1 MIAAAKM
8 RRFTREEY
16 EHLVEN
22 GFFGPEERVELLEG
36 YIYEKFPLTGW
47 HAAGIQALQE
57 ILVPIFK
64 EGYSIRFR
72 MPLALGE
79 ESEPEPDVAV
89 VQGHWREYR
98 NAHPCTAL
106 LVAEVTD
113 TTLLHDR
120 NRKGTLYAMA
130 NIPDYWILNRHDQY
144 LEVLRDPRD
153 GRYQSRTTLVAGDKV
168 SPLAKPGVSI
178 SVSNLLF

>member
-1 MIAAAKM
+1 M

-16 EHLVEN
+16 ENLVEN
-22 GFFGPEERVELLEG
+22 GFFGPEERIELVEG
-36 YIYEKFPLTGW
+36 YIYEKFPLTVW

-57 ILVPIFK
+57 ILIPIFN
-64 EGYSIRFR
+64 EGYSIRCQ

-79 ESEPEPDVAV
+79 ESEPEPDVTV

-98 NAHPCTAL
+98 DAHPCTAL
-106 LVAEVTD
+106 LVAEITD
-113 TTLLHDR
+113 AALLHDR
-120 NRKGTLYAMA
+120 RRKGTLYATA
-130 NIPDYWILNRHDQY
+130 NIPEYWIVNRQDQH

-153 GRYQSRTTLVAGDKV
+153 GRYQFWSTLVAGDRI

>member
-1 MIAAAKM
+1 
-8 RRFTREEY
+8 
-16 EHLVEN
+16 
-22 GFFGPEERVELLEG
+22 
-36 YIYEKFPLTGW
+36 
-47 HAAGIQALQE
+47 
-57 ILVPIFK
+57 
-64 EGYSIRFR
+64 

-113 TTLLHDR
+113 TILLHDR
-120 NRKGTLYAMA
+120 NRKGTLYAAA
-130 NIPDYWILNRHDQY
+130 NIPEYWILNRHDQY

-153 GRYQSRTTLVAGDKV
+153 GCYQSRTTLIAGDKV
-168 SPLAKPGVSI
+168 SSLAKPGVSI
-178 SVSNLLF
+178 SVSNFLL

>member
-1 MIAAAKM
+1 M

-16 EHLVEN
+16 ENLVEN
-22 GFFGPEERVELLEG
+22 GFFGPEERVELVDG
-36 YIYEKFPLTGW
+36 YIYEKFPLTSW
-47 HAAGIQALQE
+47 RAAGIQALQE
-57 ILVPIFK
+57 ILSPTFN
-64 EGYSIRFR
+64 EGYSIRFQ

-98 NAHPCTAL
+98 DAHPCTAL

-113 TTLLHDR
+113 AALLHDR
-120 NRKGTLYAMA
+120 NRKSTLYATA
-130 NIPDYWILNRHDQY
+130 NIPEYWIVNRQDQQ

-153 GRYQSRTTLVAGDKV
+153 GRYQSRSILVAGDAV
-168 SPLAKPGVSI
+168 SPLAKPDISIPVSD
-178 SVSNLLF
+178 LLP